1 MNAVIEKIKNLPK
14 SLLILLSFVFATI
27 LYWQSLNGPPIFDD
41 FHFIFRDEVI
51 VGDYLYSTIWSN
63 FAWPLSVS
71 VHKFLFSIW
80 HYEFLYYHL
89 LNLGLHFF
97 NSYLLLKL
105 AEKLNLPFPKFIF
118 LLFLI
123 HPSNVISVSWMVQ
136 LKTLLCFTFAILSF
150 LALLKALENKKWYV
164 LSWISFALSIISK
177 SASLPLAVVFG
188 FYVFK
193 KAGPKASLW
202 VLPILLMCGYSTYK
216 VLKSPVTA
224 VGVTQLES
232 KSFVAGISEK
242 SEAVPPAPR
251 IRREKHRRQPQ
262 PQPKPEE
269 PSKFKESVVTFLKTS
284 HYYFWQVVL
293 PMESYPVKGQAPKE
307 IGITDGIHLLFLI
320 VMLVANWGSLVGLCL
335 LAGYLVMTP
344 FLGIVPAPFMNMTWV
359 SEQHLYLSLPFF
371 LCLWL
376 SLLSKWKFKYAPY
389 ALAIFIVFFSIQ
401 TYKAA
406 SYYKDEIIFYTKS
419 LQASPSNI
427 PIAYNLASSYVQKNE
442 AEKALVVTGTV
453 IEMSQTN
460 REMKESKYLPK
471 ILELHG
477 RLVKFVLQ
485 KP

>member
-1 MNAVIEKIKNLPK
+1 MNAVIEKISKLPK
-14 SLLILLSFVFATI
+14 SLLILLSFVFTTI

-41 FHFIFRDEVI
+41 HHFLFRDQVI

-89 LNLGLHFF
+89 LNLGFHFF

-105 AEKLNLPFPKFIF
+105 AEKLNLPFPKFLF

-150 LALLKALENKKWYV
+150 LALLKALDNKKCYV
-164 LSWISFALSIISK
+164 ISWMCFALSIISK
-177 SASLPLAVVFG
+177 SASLPLAALFG

-202 VLPILLMCGYSTYK
+202 VLPILLMSGYSTYK

-224 VGVTQLES
+224 IGVTQLES
-232 KSFVAGISEK
+232 KSFVSGISEK
-242 SEAVPPAPR
+242 TEAVAPAPR
-251 IRREKHRRQPQ
+251 IRREK

-269 PSKFKESVVTFLKTS
+269 HNKFKGGVVSFLKTS
-284 HYYFWQVVL
+284 HYYFWQVAL
-293 PMESYPVKGQAPKE
+293 PMESYPVKGQAPQE
-307 IGITDGIHLLFLI
+307 IGLTDGIHLLFLI
-320 VMLVANWGSLVGLCL
+320 VMLLANWGNLVGQCL
-335 LAGYLVMTP
+335 LAGYLMMTP
-344 FLGIVPAPFMNMTWV
+344 FFGIVPAPYMNMTWV
-359 SEQHLYLSLPFF
+359 SEQHLYLAMPFF

-376 SLLSKWKFKYAPY
+376 SLLSKWKFKHAPY
-389 ALAIFIVFFSIQ
+389 ALAIFVLFFSVQ
-401 TYKAA
+401 TYKAT

-419 LQASPSNI
+419 LQASPTNI
-427 PIAYNLASSYVQKNE
+427 PIAYNLASAYLQNNE
-442 AEKALVVTGTV
+442 AEKALMVTGTV

-477 RLVKFVLQ
+477 KLVKLVLQ